1 MCSFQPVHLCPSE
14 MGHIPD
20 ALARKEWHIVW
31 CSVSVQFPVAFALEL
46 HNPRDR
52 DETRATPL
60 CILGCV
66 HEKQISTAIPLL
78 WFWEAGV
85 HIPLTTP
92 LSEHFQ
98 DSASHWAVLAF
109 MRIPAHRLKLA
120 EPRLGQASSPSS
132 KNPQAHEQCS

>member
-1 MCSFQPVHLCPSE
+1 

-20 ALARKEWHIVW
+20 ALARKEWHTVW
-31 CSVSVQFPVAFALEL
+31 CRVSVQFPVAFALEL
-46 HNPRDR
+46 HNPRDG
-52 DETRATPL
+52 DGTRATPL

-92 LSEHFQ
+92 LSIFKT
-98 DSASHWAVLAF
+98 
-109 MRIPAHRLKLA
+109 AHLIGLYWRFRGFLLII
-120 EPRLGQASSPSS
+120 
-132 KNPQAHEQCS
+132 